1 MKKITVCMLAAAAM
15 AFISGC
21 AMFASDNNYLDPEDF
36 AVYLER
42 DGLKVDKVRKLPPD
56 PFLASA
62 AVGIEVGGSEIGVY
76 KYDRV
81 SSVQK
86 KRIEELEKKGRT
98 YINGVPYP
106 IKVNGSFMFFG
117 LDRNPQK
124 RAILKTI
131 DKFN

>member
-1 MKKITVCMLAAAAM
+1 MKTITACMFAAAM
-15 AFISGC
+15 TFISGC

-42 DGLKVDKVRKLPPD
+42 DGLTVGKVRKLPPD

-76 KYDRV
+76 KYDRA

-86 KRIEELEKKGRT
+86 KRIEELEKNGRVH
-98 YINGVPYP
+98 IIGVPYP
-106 IKVNGSFMFFG
+106 IKVKGSFMFFG

>member
-1 MKKITVCMLAAAAM
+1 MFEKLKLRRKI
-15 AFISGC
+15 
-21 AMFASDNNYLDPEDF
+21 
-36 AVYLER
+36 
-42 DGLKVDKVRKLPPD
+42 RKLK
-56 PFLASA
+56 
-62 AVGIEVGGSEIGVY
+62 I
-76 KYDRV
+76 
-81 SSVQK
+81 Q
-86 KRIEELEKKGRT
+86 IEELEKKGRA